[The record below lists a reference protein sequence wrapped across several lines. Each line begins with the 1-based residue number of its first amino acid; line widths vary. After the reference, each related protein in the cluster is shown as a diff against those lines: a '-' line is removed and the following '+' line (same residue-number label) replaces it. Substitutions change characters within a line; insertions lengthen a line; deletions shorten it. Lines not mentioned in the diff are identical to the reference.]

1 MTFEEYTDKSF
12 RIALDALSKGGYKTW
27 RGKVCL
33 DTVRDSYNQGL
44 TIEEAAD
51 RMVDDTLYWDG
62 AYHGLY

>member
-1 MTFEEYTDKSF
+1 MNLEEYTDKSF
-12 RIALDALSKGGYKTW
+12 RIAFDTLSKGGYEEW

-33 DTVRDSYNQGL
+33 DTVRGSYDQGL

-62 AYHGLY
+62 YYG